1 MKKISIVLC
10 LVLVAASASYAQ
22 ELKKFRVGLGLG
34 YASAGGNGSS
44 GGILIAVEPSYRIQ
58 DNLSLGLRM
67 ESALI
72 TRGFSGTVPAGAVID
87 VAAIGSYTLNGQYY
101 FGGESPFRPFVGAG
115 LGIYSLAAITTKV
128 TSGGVTGTGTIASES
143 SFGFY
148 PRVGFDYGH
157 FNISID
163 YNLVPATKIT
173 GSSESFTNNYFG
185 IRIGAYFGGGKK

>member
-22 ELKKFRVGLGLG
+22 ELKKFRVGIGLG

-44 GGILIAVEPSYRIQ
+44 GGVLFAVEPSYRIQ
-58 DNLSLGLRM
+58 DNLSVGLRM

-72 TRGFSGTVPAGAVID
+72 TRGFSGTVTAGTSFD

-101 FGGESPFRPFVGAG
+101 FGESSFRPFVGAG
-115 LGIYSLAAITTKV
+115 LGIYSLAAVKV
-128 TSGGVTGTGTIASES
+128 TAGGASGNAVAAES
-143 SFGFY
+143 KFGFY

-157 FNISID
+157 FNLSID
-163 YNLVPATKIT
+163 YNLVPSSAIT
-173 GSSESFTNNYFG
+173 GITETFTNNYLG
-185 IRIGAYFGGGKK
+185 IRLGAYFGGGKK